1 MKKILLLFAF
11 FFFFLP
17 FSFSQ
22 DYGWVKINTDT
33 IPGTIDFTDISFVS
47 ENEGWITT
55 NTTNNIFKTVDGG
68 LSFTIQ
74 TTQYGTQAVCAF
86 DTTYAY
92 SGGLNGRVY
101 YTSDGG
107 LNWPA
112 IGSISVTLSDLDFAS
127 STQGYA
133 CGNSGTVY
141 SITNGSVTN
150 LNCPSSSTLRGISAP
165 SVNNVWVCGGSSIF
179 YYNGSIFS
187 GQVGPSGTFNDIH
200 FINNQEGW
208 VVGNVGLIAHTED
221 GGASW
226 NTQTNPDPQNRSLYG
241 VFFYD
246 EDHGWATGV
255 DGVIL
260 HTIDGGTNW
269 AIVGEGLTTE
279 NLSSVHFT
287 SATTGYVVGNNKI
300 LLKYG
305 ELTGIGEETK
315 ALKFE
320 IFPNPAK
327 DKFNVQGLKF
337 KVGYAT
343 FEIYDMNG
351 RKLLEKHIQAGNET
365 IEVAVSNLDSEI
377 YFCKLITEKGNA
389 TKKLIIQK

>member
-1 MKKILLLFAF
+1 MKKLLLLSIFTILLLPFAF
-11 FFFFLP
+11 
-17 FSFSQ
+17 SQ
-22 DYGWVKINTDT
+22 QYGWVKMNTET
-33 IPGTIDFTDISFVS
+33 IPGTIDFTDVFFVS

-55 NTTNNIFKTVDGG
+55 NTTNNIFKTIDGG

-112 IGSISVTLSDLDFAS
+112 IGSMGVTLNDLDFAS
-127 STQGYA
+127 GNQGYA
-133 CGNSGTVY
+133 CGSSGTVY
-141 SITNGSVTN
+141 SIAGASVTN

-165 SVNNVWVCGGSSIF
+165 SVDHVWVCGGSSIF
-179 YYNGSIFS
+179 YFDGTDFL
-187 GQVGPSGTFNDIH
+187 GQVGPCGTFNDIH
-200 FINNQEGW
+200 FINNQKGW
-208 VVGNVGLIAHTED
+208 IVGNVGIIAHTED
-221 GGASW
+221 GG
-226 NTQTNPDPQNRSLYG
+226 NTWVQQTNPDPHDRSLYG

-260 HTIDGGTNW
+260 HTTDGGTNW

-279 NLSSVHFT
+279 GLGSIHFT
-287 SATTGYVVGNNKI
+287 SPTNGYVAGGNKT

-305 ELTGIGEETK
+305 ELTGISKETE
-315 ALKFE
+315 ALKFD
-320 IFPNPAK
+320 IFPNPAISVVSLQSAI
-327 DKFNVQGLKF
+327 FSQQSAVI
-337 KVGYAT
+337 
-343 FEIYDMNG
+343 EICDMHG
-351 RKLLEKHIQAGNET
+351 RKLLEKHIPAGTEE
-365 IEVAVSNLDSEI
+365 IEMDVSQLPSGV
-377 YFCKLITEKGNA
+377 YGCRLSTENKSV
-389 TKKLIIQK
+389 TKKIIIK